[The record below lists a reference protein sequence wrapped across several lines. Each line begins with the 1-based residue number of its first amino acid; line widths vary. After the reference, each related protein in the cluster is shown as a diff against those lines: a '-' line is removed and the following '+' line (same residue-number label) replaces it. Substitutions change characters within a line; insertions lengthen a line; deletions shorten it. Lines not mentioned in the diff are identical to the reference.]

1 MDMQHLCRRAPYAAA
16 ARSTASRAERK
27 DFTCASD
34 APASTVQPPRGWQQE
49 AMHRAQRASSHH
61 VPPWPNGQ
69 GVGLLIRRLR
79 AQVPQGVLYRHA
91 AAEVDVAAA
100 QRQPSTAIVD
110 QHMQLPRS
118 TWLLRSVSRAL
129 PSSISKPDAKGQHLR
144 PSSRVGTAALGKA
157 PSSETTV
164 RS

>member
-1 MDMQHLCRRAPYAAA
+1 M
-16 ARSTASRAERK
+16 
-27 DFTCASD
+27 
-34 APASTVQPPRGWQQE
+34 
-49 AMHRAQRASSHH
+49 
-61 VPPWPNGQ
+61 PPWPNGQ

-100 QRQPSTAIVD
+100 QRQPGTAIVD